1 VLCGPYWRILRDHVT
16 RSAKAVLI
24 RDPQAPPT
32 SRFLHSTTPW
42 CVSTVFK
49 RRPCTAYKARLG
61 SSNPRN
67 MNGPNSASPCT
78 CTLPKI
84 YSARPKQ
91 HLNRFERP
99 IEHLPQNKKESQL
112 IYRPNRPQFRIALVR
127 TPNLTPRYAQFRV
140 PLSFNKFDLRSYLW
154 HLYGVGVLGI
164 RSYVQAQPITRIS
177 RDGKGFGPWRR
188 PKSQKRM
195 TVELK
200 EPFVYPEEPKDLTP
214 YVTPTL
220 NLLVLFEFHSFVFP
234 LSICP
239 ILHMHPPTKL
249 NIFTNQYPPI
259 DGSTKAGQRPR
270 SGRST
275 NKKRRTPSP
284 TRVKSPISS
293 CVMPTRSRL
302 RRCSRTRRPG
312 DRPGR
317 LWVWSHTKRL
327 RMVRSPAPL
336 RCRPGM
342 VRGGSMDHGNRF

>member
-1 VLCGPYWRILRDHVT
+1 MLCGPYWRILRDHVT

-32 SRFLHSTTPW
+32 SRFFHSTTPW

-61 SSNPRN
+61 SSNPQN

-140 PLSFNKFDLRSYLW
+140 PLNFNKFDLRSYLW

-234 LSICP
+234 RSICP
-239 ILHMHPPTKL
+239 ILHMH
-249 NIFTNQYPPI
+249 
-259 DGSTKAGQRPR
+259 RPQ
-270 SGRST
+270 T
-275 NKKRRTPSP
+275 EH
-284 TRVKSPISS
+284 
-293 CVMPTRSRL
+293 L
-302 RRCSRTRRPG
+302 
-312 DRPGR
+312 
-317 LWVWSHTKRL
+317 H
-327 RMVRSPAPL
+327 
-336 RCRPGM
+336 
-342 VRGGSMDHGNRF
+342 